1 MLIDTSIWVEH
12 LSHNQLGL
20 VSLLH
25 REDVHCHPFIIGE
38 LACGSIIRRVEIL
51 QLLRRL
57 PSVPV
62 VENEEVARSADLAY
76 EIGTLELALAD
87 QTGKSAARASGSRS
101 ISPRIFRSSRSFHCC
116 WRSTTSCS
124 SSCASSRF
132 SLKDAIDF

>member
-76 EIGTLELALAD
+76 EIGTFELTLAD
-87 QTGKSAARASGSRS
+87 QTGKSAASRGKYVVAWKKQTNGQWKAAAD
-101 ISPRIFRSSRSFHCC
+101 IFN
-116 WRSTTSCS
+116 T
-124 SSCASSRF
+124 
-132 SLKDAIDF
+132 DQ